1 MIVRVISPV
10 LAVKPYLRGIPEGTK
25 RPADFVKRDA

>member
-10 LAVKPYLRGIPEGTK
+10 LAVKPYLRGNTCMYK
-25 RPADFVKRDA
+25 KPADFVKRDA